1 MTSIPDLSSFG
12 QGRPK
17 LRIGDQLAGWIKTAL
32 TGPDQ
37 INWEVGLNL
46 IPTQQGAMP
55 GFVVLLCM
63 PSPVLGQTL
72 SHVLLVDLASLAE
85 PVVARHVR
93 DALEQLRQQRSA
105 LLAAPTNGS
114 VGP

>member
-1 MTSIPDLSSFG
+1 MTNLPDLSSFG

-32 TGPDQ
+32 TGYDVS
-37 INWEVGLNL
+37 WEVGLNL

-105 LLAAPTNGS
+105 LLAAPNG
-114 VGP
+114 VPL